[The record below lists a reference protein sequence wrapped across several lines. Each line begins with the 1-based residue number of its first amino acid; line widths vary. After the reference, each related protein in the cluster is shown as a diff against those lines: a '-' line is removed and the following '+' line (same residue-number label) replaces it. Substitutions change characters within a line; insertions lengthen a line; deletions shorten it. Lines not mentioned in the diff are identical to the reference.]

1 MGIFKRANN
10 IYITVRDTYTSIGG
24 TSYEEAE
31 EVIIEATNG
40 DLELVSQKKVVMQGL
55 GNNSNEDDQEPRES
69 PKNEVKYI
77 VLFERLPSY
86 DGEFGFDWMRKEFL
100 CKNSICVE
108 GIEELKKIYTP
119 LKTNVKNNTTQE
131 PYGDY
136 YVPWL
141 IMFPNHKDKVG
152 KDVKLNVSVPTEYIS
167 DEYYTNPEI
176 EEFSFIPSNAA
187 LRVEPQK
194 INIDKCVMGEEITI
208 YCDAPLENDE
218 FIEVKNSK
226 GSIVGK
232 LNVMR
237 NAHYE
242 KLTINIHAI
251 KSYIT
256 DSSSY
261 GKNVIDTKL
270 VSGGLQAIED
280 YLNKNS
286 LNQALIQV
294 KIVNKANPYDWG
306 FTSKS
311 LDNANKGRNPK
322 DNKENFLY
330 QNFKGMKE
338 IINGKEKFN
347 TGKILDFFHLQF
359 GLKEYNLVNG
369 KGAKSILLYLASVE
383 SKDSGGAAYM
393 APLDNRQCIIF
404 QPNLE
409 HLSSYAHEIGHVL
422 GLPHTFKE
430 GDSYEQLISKKK
442 NEITPYNQ
450 WLNNN
455 SEYVKRNPN
464 DENVSNVRRYINYI
478 KKIIQAYEKI
488 KLYDIYK
495 FNKKT
500 TENIMDYDLSNQKSF
515 TIWQVRIMQEE
526 VLNYYR

>member
-1 MGIFKRANN
+1 
-10 IYITVRDTYTSIGG
+10 
-24 TSYEEAE
+24 
-31 EVIIEATNG
+31 
-40 DLELVSQKKVVMQGL
+40 MQGL
-55 GNNSNEDDQEPRES
+55 GNNSNKNDQEPRES

-77 VLFERLPSY
+77 VLFNRLPSY
-86 DGEFGFDWMRKEFL
+86 EGEFGFDWMREEYL
-100 CKNSICVE
+100 TENGICVE

-141 IMFPNHKDKVG
+141 IMFPNHKDKIG
-152 KDVKLNVSVPTEYIS
+152 KDVKLNVLVPTEYIS
-167 DEYYTNPEI
+167 DEYHTNSEI

-187 LRVEPQK
+187 LCVEPQK

-237 NAHYE
+237 NAHY
-242 KLTINIHAI
+242 KQLSINIHAI

-256 DSSSY
+256 DSPSY
-261 GKNVIDTKL
+261 GKNIIDTKL
-270 VSGGLQAIED
+270 VNGGGLQAIED

-294 KIVNKANPYDWG
+294 KIVNKEKPYDWG
-306 FTSKS
+306 FSSSS
-311 LDNANKGRNPK
+311 LEIANKGRNPK
-322 DNKENFLY
+322 DNKEDFLY
-330 QNFKGMKE
+330 QKFEGMKE
-338 IINGKEKFN
+338 IINGKEKFD
-347 TGKILDFFHLQF
+347 TVKILDFFHLQF

-383 SKDSGGAAYM
+383 SKDAGGAAYM
-393 APLDNRQCIIF
+393 IPLDNRQCIIF
-404 QPNLE
+404 QSNLE
-409 HLSSYAHEIGHVL
+409 YFPSYAHEIGHIL
-422 GLPHTFKE
+422 GLPHTFKG
-430 GDSYEQLISKKK
+430 GDSYEQLISKKE
-442 NEITPYNQ
+442 NEITIYNQ

-455 SEYVKRNPN
+455 SEYVRRNPN
-464 DENVSNVRRYINYI
+464 DENVSKVRRYINYI
-478 KKIIQAYEKI
+478 EKIIQAYEKI

-495 FNKKT
+495 FKEKT
-500 TENIMDYDLSNQKSF
+500 TENIMDYDLSNRKSF
-515 TIWQVRIMQEE
+515 TIWQIRIMQEE
-526 VLNYYR
+526 VLNYYH